1 MEEALR
7 RENKQLLNAVTEL
20 SVLNDIATAINSL
33 QPVEQIIEK
42 IIFRCIKHLNVEEGS
57 VGLLEEVEE
66 EQKFK
71 TMIRKQD
78 VSKVRLPYRLDNQ
91 LTGWMLKNKK
101 PLLVNDL
108 KEDERFKYLENES
121 ILFNSLLCVPMMIK
135 GKLIGYLVV
144 FNKKDKSDF
153 TEEDKRLLSI
163 IAVQSAQIIENG
175 RLYEEE
181 KAFFSLKEEMRLAA
195 EIQQRLMPDKIPEIS
210 GYQISAISIP
220 AKEVGGDYYD
230 FFDLEDGRTGVCLG
244 DITGKGITAALLMS
258 NLQAA
263 LRSQSLIYTDCA
275 MSVQNTN
282 KLLFRS
288 TEASKFATLFYL
300 VLDSVNHNLE
310 YCNGGHD
317 TPLLFKQKGDEV
329 ELPATGMLL
338 GFMEESEYKKEK
350 IEIDN
355 GDILLIYSDGVTEAM
370 NVEKKEFGLEKV
382 KDLIRNNMSE
392 GAEIIKEKILDEI
405 KLHTSGAE
413 QSDDITL
420 IILKRN

>member
-1 MEEALR
+1 MDDILKS
-7 RENKQLLNAVTEL
+7 ENKKLQHAVTEL

-33 QPVEQIIEK
+33 QPVEEIIEK

-57 VGLLEEVEE
+57 VGLLEEIEE

-78 VSKVRLPYRLDNQ
+78 VTKVRLPYRLDNQ
-91 LTGWMLKNKK
+91 LTGWMLKNKM
-101 PLLVNDL
+101 PLLVNNL
-108 KEDERFKYLENES
+108 KSDDRFKYLEDEK
-121 ILFNSLLCVPMMIK
+121 ILFGSLLCVPMIIK

-144 FNKKDKSDF
+144 FNKKDGSDF
-153 TEEDKRLLSI
+153 LEEDKRLLSI
-163 IAVQSAQIIENG
+163 IAVQSAQIIENA

-195 EIQQRLMPDKIPEIS
+195 EIQQKLLPDSIPEIT
-210 GYQISAISIP
+210 GYQIAAISIP

-230 FFDLEDGRTGVCLG
+230 FFELEDGRTGICLG

-263 LRSQSLIYTDCA
+263 LRSQSIISTDCA
-275 MSVQNTN
+275 LSVRNTN

-288 TEASKFATLFYL
+288 TESGKFATLFYAA
-300 VLDSVNHNLE
+300 LDSENHTLE

-317 TPLLFKQKGDEV
+317 APIIFKQNETEI
-329 ELPATGMLL
+329 ELPGTGLIL
-338 GFMEESEYKKEK
+338 GFLESSEYQKEK
-350 IEIDN
+350 VNLEQ
-355 GDILLIYSDGVTEAM
+355 GDILIIYSDGVTEAM
-370 NVEKKEFGLEKV
+370 SSEKKEFGLEKLKALV
-382 KDLIRNNMSE
+382 KVNTPENPE
-392 GAEIIKEKILDEI
+392 VIKNKILAE
-405 KLHTSGAE
+405 LSSHSRGAE

-420 IILKRN
+420 IIVKRI

>member
-392 GAEIIKEKILDEI
+392 GAEIIKGKILDEI